1 MAVSPTSLR
10 ARERRRT
17 RRDVSDEPTR
27 ADRLF
32 GALTSAAGLTV
43 LLLLVL
49 VGLFLLLRSLD
60 AFDVMGW
67 SFFTTVEWNVQGDAA
82 HFGVLGLLIGTVLV
96 ALVAVTIAVP
106 LGTCTGLYIT
116 DYASPRWRGVLTGL
130 VDLLAAIP
138 SLLYGLWGFL
148 LLDDKIVPLSRW
160 MARHLDWMP
169 WFRVDDNADFT
180 GTIFIAGI
188 VVSSMVLPIVASI
201 TREVFSQTPPGE
213 KEAALALGG
222 TAGAWSARWCSRSA
236 GAASSAARCWG
247 WAGPWARPSRWRC
260 CCPGAQGVDPDPPE
274 RRGHGLGLHR
284 AAGRRQRPQH
294 LGPHGG
300 RSGAVLDDPADQHAG
315 LGRDRPQPL
324 RRRGRPVAPWPP
336 PRPRRP
342 RHRCATWTPAHAPT
356 PPAPEA
362 APAPRADR
370 HRHRARWWAARP
382 APWR

>member
-188 VVSSMVLPIVASI
+188 VVSLMVLPIVASI

-222 TAGAWSARWCSRSA
+222 TRWGMVRKVVLPF
-236 GAASSAARCWG
+236 G
-247 WAGPWARPSRWRC
+247 
-260 CCPGAQGVDPDPPE
+260 
-274 RRGHGLGLHR
+274 RGGIVGGSMLGLGR
-284 AAGRRQRPQH
+284 ALGETIAVALLLPQVPKESIRILQNGGGTVSGFIVQRAGGSDLNISGLMGAGLVLFSMTLLTNMLASVVIARS
-294 LGPHGG
+294 
-300 RSGAVLDDPADQHAG
+300 RSGAGVDL
-315 LGRDRPQPL
+315 
-324 RRRGRPVAPWPP
+324 
-336 PRPRRP
+336 
-342 RHRCATWTPAHAPT
+342 
-356 PPAPEA
+356 
-362 APAPRADR
+362 
-370 HRHRARWWAARP
+370 
-382 APWR
+382 